1 MKHSIKKSDIPK
13 LSQFLPVE
21 GVWTSSRGHEQIAQ
35 DIAGEIQQFADFS
48 VTVKLFRHN
57 GEHLQGDERT
67 GTMVVIRD

>member
-1 MKHSIKKSDIPK
+1 MNHSIKKSDIPE

-21 GVWTSSRGHEQIAQ
+21 GVWTSTRGHDQIAQ
-35 DIAGEIQQFADFS
+35 DIADEIQQFTDFS
-48 VTVKLFRHN
+48 VTVKLFRDN